1 MILYSIYKNLGSK
14 FEPEWSETPLHEG
27 LSETNT
33 IHDLITELGGNS
45 GSFDYFLVNYKVS
58 QNEAT
63 TVISDSQF
71 VIDALEVNQAIET
84 CYY

>member
-14 FEPEWSETPLHEG
+14 NEPDWSETPIHEG
-27 LSETNT
+27 LSDQKT

-45 GSFDYFLVNYKVS
+45 GRFDYFLVNYKVS

-63 TVISDSQF
+63 TVVSDSEF
-71 VIDALEVNQAIET
+71 VVDALIVDTEET
-84 CYY
+84 L